1 MGKLLLISPDSDDL
15 AWDNY
20 FLDRDELQIFTA
32 TRAEEGIRIHREEQV
47 SLIITDIDLP
57 DMAGDLLC
65 SRIRQDQSL
74 RNVSVIVVCR
84 NLPEEI
90 ERANSCGANG
100 LLLKPVT
107 PEQLEDCVG
116 KLLAVPTRQDCRVL
130 VRAQRYGERGTTTLF
145 CTSHNISVA
154 GLLLES
160 DGLLSIGDRISCMLF
175 LPGESQI
182 TAVGEVVRITR
193 LSRISN
199 QYGIRFI
206 SLNPQVR
213 TDIETFVAANA
224 HAA

>member
-1 MGKLLLISPDSDDL
+1 MEKLLLINPDPDDL

-20 FLDRDELQIFTA
+20 FLDRDDLLIFTA
-32 TRAEEGIRIHREEQV
+32 TRAEEGLRIHREEKV

-65 SRIRQDQSL
+65 SRIRQDQPL
-74 RNVSVIVVCR
+74 RKVSVVVVCR

-90 ERANSCGANG
+90 ERAESCGANG
-100 LLLKPVT
+100 LLLKPVI
-107 PEQLEDCVG
+107 PEQLEGCVER
-116 KLLAVPTRQDCRVL
+116 LLAVPARQDCRVL
-130 VRAQRYGERGTTTLF
+130 VRARIYGDRGTTTLF
-145 CTSHNISVA
+145 CKSRNISVA

-160 DGLLSIGDRISCMLF
+160 DGILAIGERISCMLF

-193 LSRISN
+193 LSRITN
-199 QYGIRFI
+199 QYGIRFV
-206 SLNPQVR
+206 SLNPRVR
-213 TDIETFVAANA
+213 ADIETFVSANA